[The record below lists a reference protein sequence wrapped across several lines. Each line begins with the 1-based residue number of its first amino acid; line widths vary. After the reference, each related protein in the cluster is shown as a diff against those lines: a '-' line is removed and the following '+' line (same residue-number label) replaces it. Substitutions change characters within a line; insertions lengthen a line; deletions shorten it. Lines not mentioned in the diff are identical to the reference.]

1 MDPATDGWGGQTNN
15 DFPNKCNKA
24 AETDAGMNVLSRTT
38 ESWSLKQA
46 VLNCSR
52 GSEKASPGTRC
63 CRCHVKDEQSWL
75 GKGKKEHSQL
85 RKLNRQNPEAGTEK
99 RKCQGL
105 TGQ

>member
-46 VLNCSR
+46 F
-52 GSEKASPGTRC
+52 
-63 CRCHVKDEQSWL
+63 
-75 GKGKKEHSQL
+75 
-85 RKLNRQNPEAGTEK
+85 
-99 RKCQGL
+99 
-105 TGQ
+105 